1 MSPRSLGW
9 HRAAV
14 GGLCRQ
20 ARGQLQLPAAHQPS
34 FGQERQGS
42 AWDLPGICLLLWG
55 WAGEAGL
62 AAWDLPA
69 LMGMSSPAHYSNG
82 DTTLLTVTHTTWP
95 CSEQAGPSPS
105 HRAKHSR
112 QASRFL
118 PCSSS
123 QLKKLTLLS
132 SVLTFAGC
140 PVGHYSFIHNT
151 QAPCE

>member
-1 MSPRSLGW
+1 MLLLEGCADRPEGSCSCLLPTSPALG
-9 HRAAV
+9 R
-14 GGLCRQ
+14 
-20 ARGQLQLPAAHQPS
+20 RG
-34 FGQERQGS
+34 R
-42 AWDLPGICLLLWG
+42 DLPEICLLLWG

-69 LMGMSSPAHYSNG
+69 LMRMASPAHYSNG

-118 PCSSS
+118 PCFSS